1 MPELHTNIED
11 FDDDHLASGPEE
23 YARRMAA
30 NNAAGAGA
38 PPMPK
43 QVPIRNAKV
52 DRNARVTVQYIDGT
66 VKKDVKYKS
75 VEADIMSGKAML
87 VE

>member
-1 MPELHTNIED
+1 
-11 FDDDHLASGPEE
+11 
-23 YARRMAA
+23 MAA

-43 QVPIRNAKV
+43 QMPVRHTKI
-52 DRNARVTVQYIDGT
+52 DRNARVNVQYIDGT

-75 VEADIMSGKAML
+75 VENDILTGKAML